1 MEHDQRSQPTPVK
14 LRKRAGLTQ
23 RQIAR
28 ALDVRESTISEW
40 ERGLSVPHLPLSKVR
55 QMLDIYQCNL
65 DELIEAFESLKGKQ
79 AVASGCS
86 QNIEN

>member
-1 MEHDQRSQPTPVK
+1 MEQDQRSQPTPVN

-40 ERGLSVPHLPLSKVR
+40 ERGISVPHLPLSKVK
-55 QMLDIYQCNL
+55 QMLEVYQCSL
-65 DELIEAFESLKGKQ
+65 DELIEAFESLKE
-79 AVASGCS
+79 AVASAYS